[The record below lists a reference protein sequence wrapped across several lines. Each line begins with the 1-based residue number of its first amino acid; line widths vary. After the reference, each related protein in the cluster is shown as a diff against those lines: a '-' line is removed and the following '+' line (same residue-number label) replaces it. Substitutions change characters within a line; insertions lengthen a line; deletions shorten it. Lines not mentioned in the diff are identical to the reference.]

1 MKEGEQETQSSKR
14 LILFILLL
22 LFLLFCI
29 SVFITTCPAVRDRIE
44 KEKKS
49 IDAEARTTGP
59 SVPIADLLD
68 PIPAGAGPFATRIG
82 GEGPVFF
89 IHTDPETGAQS
100 LRSESGDVISDFG
113 NADRKAWI
121 AGYSGSRVLI
131 FYTDPGTT
139 LTHPRETWD
148 VRQHFSISPSSPKFG
163 IGPIIHSEETVS
175 GILQA
180 LE

>member
-1 MKEGEQETQSSKR
+1 MSSEETDARSKKR
-14 LILFILLL
+14 FFVILFLLL
-22 LFLLFCI
+22 LLLLAFAVVFLKSCGEK
-29 SVFITTCPAVRDRIE
+29 SGDNETTAG
-44 KEKKS
+44 
-49 IDAEARTTGP
+49 EARTTGP
-59 SVPIADLLD
+59 SAPIADLLD
-68 PIPAGAGPFATRIG
+68 PIPTGAGPFATRIG
-82 GEGPVFF
+82 GEGPVYF
-89 IHTDPETGAQS
+89 IHTDPETGVQS
-100 LRSESGDVISDFG
+100 LRSESGDVISHFS

-175 GILQA
+175 GILQS